1 MYTYKFEVTKVV
13 DGDTIYG
20 NADLGFNIK
29 MYVKLRLARVN
40 TPEIRGEEKEQGLIS
55 KAEVKR
61 LCDEL
66 GDKVVINTT
75 KKGKYGRWIA
85 EVLIDGVNLSDHL
98 VEAGLAEYKE
108 Y

>member
-29 MYVKLRLARVN
+29 MYVKLRLARIN
-40 TPEIRGEEKEQGLIS
+40 TPEVRGAEKEQGLLS
-55 KAEVKR
+55 KAEV
-61 LCDEL
+61 LTLVENN
-66 GDKVVINTT
+66 GESIVITT
-75 KKGKYGRWIA
+75 TEKGKYGRWIA
-85 EVLIDGVNLSDHL
+85 EVIIDGKNLSDHL
-98 VEAGLAEYKE
+98 VDNGFAEYVE